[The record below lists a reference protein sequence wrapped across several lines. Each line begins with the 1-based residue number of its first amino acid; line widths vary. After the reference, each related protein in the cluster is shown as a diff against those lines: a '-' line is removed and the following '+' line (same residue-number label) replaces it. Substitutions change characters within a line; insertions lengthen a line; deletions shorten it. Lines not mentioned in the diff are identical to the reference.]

1 MDWKGFLTPYAP
13 QTMNE
18 KIICTSIEEAEAF
31 FEHLAFKHEL
41 LKKEVFGRVVN
52 KVIRDRDVRIDR
64 RYFSFTGNKY
74 LFLAYAFSKDPLDV
88 SAPMQLRG
96 KLMRLD
102 FIAAES
108 KRKEKP
114 KSRYFQGEVMYG
126 LGYKTPIDED
136 SHFYWGQMGCMGE
149 FPSRVQKSQFEGDL
163 DGSLKRMSLFDKNAL
178 IAGQIVTW
186 NPKSGQG
193 TIDTAIRK
201 KVFIKTS
208 DLPKEIKKPRKG
220 IKLRLR
226 LLNDGG
232 QLRCSNALPG

>member
-1 MDWKGFLTPYAP
+1 MDWKGFLIPYAP
-13 QTMNE
+13 QPMNE
-18 KIICTSIEEAEAF
+18 KTICTNTEEAEAF
-31 FEHLAFKHEL
+31 FDRLAFQRDL
-41 LKKEVFGRVVN
+41 LKKEVFGRIVN
-52 KVIRDRDVRIDR
+52 KVIRDRDVRIDS
-64 RYFSFTGNKY
+64 RYFSFTGNKFV
-74 LFLAYAFSKDPLDV
+74 FLAYAFSKDPLDS

-102 FIAAES
+102 FLDAES
-108 KRKEKP
+108 KRKEKLR
-114 KSRYFQGEVMYG
+114 SRNFQGEVMYG

-136 SHFYWGQMGCMGE
+136 PHFYWGQMGCMGE

-163 DGSLKRMSLFDKNAL
+163 DGTLKRMKLFDKNAL

-193 TIDTAIRK
+193 TIDTPIRK
-201 KVFIKTS
+201 KVFVKTS

-226 LLNDGG
+226 LLNDGE
-232 QLRCSNALPG
+232 QMRCCNALPG